1 MADDEEPIGWPSLSG
16 DNNSMAEPS
25 APEDGIHVA
34 EAAAGEAMAT
44 EKAEAKAEAKPKA
57 KAKAKG
63 KAKAKAALV
72 KEGGDETNV

>member
-1 MADDEEPIGWPSLSG
+1 LFG

-34 EAAAGEAMAT
+34 EADAGNAMDT
-44 EKAEAKAEAKPKA
+44 EKAVAKAEAKPKA

-63 KAKAKAALV
+63 TAKVKAALV
-72 KEGGDETNV
+72 KVGRDETNV